1 MDFKKSLSPGT
12 ACTTTPDDQ
21 LDDSSF
27 TFSEHG
33 GSDRRVPSLS
43 PDPASTDWPQSQQC
57 EMIRDKSSNIV
68 KRKPIPRKGHT
79 KSRRGCFSCKR
90 RKIKCQETKPSCE
103 HCQKAGI
110 VCEYPS
116 PPAADALTVSIKTQM
131 PPLQSTPIIFSMRDM
146 QFFHHFLLHGFPTLP
161 AGAKSVWTSNIAGM
175 AHQVR
180 RFHSSQKQG
189 LTISV

>member
-1 MDFKKSLSPGT
+1 MDVEQSFSPRT

-21 LDDSSF
+21 LDVNSFIFSSKYG
-27 TFSEHG
+27 E
-33 GSDRRVPSLS
+33 SDQGVHCLS
-43 PDPASTDWPQSQQC
+43 PNHAPIDWPQSQQP
-57 EMIRDKSSNIV
+57 EVIRDKPSNIV
-68 KRKPIPRKGHT
+68 KRKPMPRKGHT

-116 PPAADALTVSIKTQM
+116 PPAADALTISIKAPV
-131 PPLQSTPIIFSMRDM
+131 PPLQSTPMVFSMRDL

-161 AGAKSVWTSNIAGM
+161 AGAKSVWTLNIAGM

-180 RFHSSQKQG
+180 K
-189 LTISV
+189 L